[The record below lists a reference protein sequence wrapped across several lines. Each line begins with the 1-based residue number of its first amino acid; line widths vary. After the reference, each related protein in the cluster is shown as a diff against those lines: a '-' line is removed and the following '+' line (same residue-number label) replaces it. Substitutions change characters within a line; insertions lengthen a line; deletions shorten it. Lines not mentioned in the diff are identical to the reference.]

1 MDTIEKL
8 VDDLLSSPLTDQG
21 NIIVDDFSTDG
32 TREILINKI
41 GDLVDQIIFHDNNQG
56 KEAALRSGFAHTTG
70 DVVIVQDEDLEYN
83 PQEYPVLLQLIV
95 DGKAYAVCG
104 SRFLR
109 WAITQG
115 TLFLAL

>member
-8 VDDLLSSPLTDQG
+8 VDALLSSPLTDQG

-56 KEAALRSGFAHTTG
+56 KEAALRSGF
-70 DVVIVQDEDLEYN
+70 DILLVI
-83 PQEYPVLLQLIV
+83 PLLFKMQTLN
-95 DGKAYAVCG
+95 
-104 SRFLR
+104 
-109 WAITQG
+109 ITLKSILYFFNQ
-115 TLFLAL
+115 